1 MIQTQRKALI
11 VSVLA
16 TSLLLVAFAVA
27 VGPENLTNL
36 GSPNDT
42 RPQPASGPIET
53 PTWHVGDT
61 WTYSVNTSSAPDSLG
76 SLWVAPALE
85 GTVTR
90 TVDAADGSQYNV
102 SLAATFHVG
111 KVIDLS
117 QETGYGN
124 ASIMLHSYVVL
135 NDATVDGYTL
145 YRASDLAKVTEFRTV
160 HISGSFHAEYGT
172 YNATINASYTAKVLT
187 NYDPPLDIWSFPL
200 GENETWE
207 AASNATVHVWKVWRF
222 EGADWYIE
230 KGRNATFTVP
240 IRVLLASGM
249 FEDVTTP
256 AGTFSAI
263 PVRVGLPLMDLGTT
277 TDQMAFAM
285 RLGDDGIGEPHAP
298 VEAWFNGDVGNVV
311 KAVTVLDGL
320 HVQIELTSYHRA

>member
-1 MIQTQRKALI
+1 MMLMQRKALI

-36 GSPNDT
+36 GSPNGT
-42 RPQPASGPIET
+42 RPQPEAGPIET

-61 WTYSVNTSSAPDSLG
+61 WTYSVNASSAFDSTQ

-90 TVDAADGSQYNV
+90 TVDSADGSQYNV

-111 KVIDLS
+111 RVIDLS

-124 ASIMLHSYVVL
+124 ATIMLRSTVVL
-135 NDATVDGYTL
+135 NDATVEGY
-145 YRASDLAKVTEFRTV
+145 
-160 HISGSFHAEYGT
+160 AEYGM
-172 YNATINASYTAKVLT
+172 YNATINVSYTAKILT
-187 NYDPPLDIWSFPL
+187 NYDPPLDVWAFPL

-207 AASNATVHVWKVWRF
+207 ASSNATVHVWKVWRF
-222 EGADWYIE
+222 EGPDWYVE

-240 IRVLLASGM
+240 IRFLLASGM

-263 PVRVGLPLMDLGTT
+263 PVRVGLPRMDLGTT

-285 RLGDDGIGEPHAP
+285 RLGDDGFGEPHAP
-298 VEAWFNGDVGNVV
+298 VEAWFNGGVGNVV
-311 KAVTVLDGL
+311 KAVTPLDGL

>member
-1 MIQTQRKALI
+1 MMLPQRKALI

-36 GSPNDT
+36 GSPKGT
-42 RPQPASGPIET
+42 RPQPAAGPIGT
-53 PTWHVGDT
+53 PTWHVGDS
-61 WTYSVNTSSAPDSLG
+61 WTYRVNASSALDSMQ
-76 SLWVAPALE
+76 SLWIAPALE

-90 TVDAADGSQYNV
+90 TVDAADGSQYNL
-102 SLAATFHVG
+102 SLSATFHVG

-124 ASIMLHSYVVL
+124 ATIMLHSDVVL
-135 NDATVDGYTL
+135 N
-145 YRASDLAKVTEFRTV
+145 
-160 HISGSFHAEYGT
+160 
-172 YNATINASYTAKVLT
+172 NATINASYTAKILT

-207 AASNATVHVWKVWRF
+207 ASSNATVHVWKVWRF
-222 EGADWYIE
+222 EGPDWYIE
-230 KGRNATFTVP
+230 KGRNATFTIP
-240 IRVLLASGM
+240 IRVLLTSGM

-285 RLGDDGIGEPHAP
+285 RLGDDGFGEPHAP

-311 KAVTVLDGL
+311 KAVTPLDGL
-320 HVQIELTSYHRA
+320 HVRIELTSYHRA

>member
-42 RPQPASGPIET
+42 RPQPAAGPIGT
-53 PTWHVGDT
+53 PTWHVGDS
-61 WTYSVNTSSAPDSLG
+61 WTYSVNASSAPDSSG

-85 GTVTR
+85 GTATR

-124 ASIMLHSYVVL
+124 ATIMLHSYVVL
-135 NDATVDGYTL
+135 NDATVEGYTV

-160 HISGSFHAEYGT
+160 HISGSFSAEYGM
-172 YNATINASYTAKVLT
+172 YNATINVSYTAKILT
-187 NYDPPLDIWSFPL
+187 NYDPPLDLWSFPL

-207 AASNATVHVWKVWRF
+207 ASSNATVHVWKVWRF
-222 EGADWYIE
+222 EGPDWYIE

-240 IRVLLASGM
+240 IRILLASGM
-249 FEDVTTP
+249 IEDVTTP

-263 PVRVGLPLMDLGTT
+263 PVRLEPPQIALGTT

-285 RLGDDGIGEPHAP
+285 RLGDDGFGEPHPP

-311 KAVTVLDGL
+311 KAVTLVDGL
-320 HVQIELTSYHRA
+320 RVQIELTSYHRA

>member
-1 MIQTQRKALI
+1 MMLMQRKALI

-36 GSPNDT
+36 GSPNGT
-42 RPQPASGPIET
+42 RPQPEAGPIET

-61 WTYSVNTSSAPDSLG
+61 WTYSVNASSAFDSTQ

-90 TVDAADGSQYNV
+90 TVDSADGSQYNV
-102 SLAATFHVG
+102 SLAATFHIG
-111 KVIDLS
+111 RVIDLS

-124 ASIMLHSYVVL
+124 ATIMLRSTVVL

-160 HISGSFHAEYGT
+160 HISGSFYAEYGM
-172 YNATINASYTAKVLT
+172 YNATIN
-187 NYDPPLDIWSFPL
+187 
-200 GENETWE
+200 
-207 AASNATVHVWKVWRF
+207 VWKVWRF
-222 EGADWYIE
+222 EGPDWYVE

-240 IRVLLASGM
+240 IRFLLASGM

-277 TDQMAFAM
+277 TDQRAFAM
-285 RLGDDGIGEPHAP
+285 RIGEDGFGEPHPP
-298 VEAWFNGDVGNVV
+298 VEA
-311 KAVTVLDGL
+311 
-320 HVQIELTSYHRA
+320 

>member
-1 MIQTQRKALI
+1 MQRKALI

-27 VGPENLTNL
+27 VGPENLTNF
-36 GSPNDT
+36 GSPNGT
-42 RPQPASGPIET
+42 RPQPAAGPIGT
-53 PTWHVGDT
+53 PTWHVGDS
-61 WTYSVNTSSAPDSLG
+61 WTYSVNASSAPDSTQ
-76 SLWVAPALE
+76 SLWGAPALE

-102 SLAATFHVG
+102 SLAATFHIG

-124 ASIMLHSYVVL
+124 TSIMLHSSVVL

-145 YRASDLAKVTEFRTV
+145 YRASDLAKVKEFRTV
-160 HISGSFHAEYGT
+160 HISGSFYAEYDM
-172 YNATINASYTAKVLT
+172 YNATINASYTAKIET
-187 NYDPPLDIWSFPL
+187 SYDPPLDVWSFPL

-222 EGADWYIE
+222 DGPNWYIE

-240 IRVLLASGM
+240 IRLLLASGV

-263 PVRVGLPLMDLGTT
+263 PVRVGLPVLDLGTT

-285 RLGDDGIGEPHAP
+285 RLGDDGFGEPHTA

-311 KAVTVLDGL
+311 KAETLLDGM
-320 HVQIELTSYHRA
+320 HVEIELTSYHRA

>member
-1 MIQTQRKALI
+1 MMLPQRKALI

-36 GSPNDT
+36 GSPKGT
-42 RPQPASGPIET
+42 RPQPAAGPIGT
-53 PTWHVGDT
+53 PTWHVGDS
-61 WTYSVNTSSAPDSLG
+61 WTYRVNASSALDSMQ
-76 SLWVAPALE
+76 SLWIAPALE

-90 TVDAADGSQYNV
+90 TVDAADGSQYNL
-102 SLAATFHVG
+102 SLSATFHIG

-124 ASIMLHSYVVL
+124 ATIMLHSDVVL
-135 NDATVDGYTL
+135 NDATVDGYTV
-145 YRASDLAKVTEFRTV
+145 YRASDRAKVTEFRTV
-160 HISGSFHAEYGT
+160 HISGSFSAEYGM
-172 YNATINASYTAKVLT
+172 YNATINASYTSKILT

-200 GENETWE
+200 GENATWE
-207 AASNATVHVWKVWRF
+207 ASSNATVHVWKVWRF
-222 EGADWYIE
+222 EGPDWYIE
-230 KGRNATFTVP
+230 KGRNATFTIP
-240 IRVLLASGM
+240 IRVLLTSGM

-277 TDQMAFAM
+277 TDQMAILMPIGAPN
-285 RLGDDGIGEPHAP
+285 DGEGGNPYPAPFHSARRWASRSPPRSSPRGSIGS
-298 VEAWFNGDVGNVV
+298 GN
-311 KAVTVLDGL
+311 
-320 HVQIELTSYHRA
+320 R

>member
-42 RPQPASGPIET
+42 RPRPAAGPIET
-53 PTWHVGDT
+53 PTWHVGDS
-61 WTYSVNTSSAPDSLG
+61 WTYSVNASSAFDSTQG
-76 SLWVAPALE
+76 LWVAPSLE
-85 GTVTR
+85 GSVTR
-90 TVDAADGSQYNV
+90 TVDVADGSQYNV

-145 YRASDLAKVTEFRTV
+145 YRASDLAKVTDFRMV
-160 HISGSFHAEYGT
+160 HISGSFYAEYGM
-172 YNATINASYTAKVLT
+172 YNTTINASYTAKILT
-187 NYDPPLDIWSFPL
+187 NYNPPLDIWSFPL

-207 AASNATVHVWKVWRF
+207 GASNATVHVWKTWRF

-240 IRVLLASGM
+240 IRVALASGM

-256 AGTFSAI
+256 AGTFPAI
-263 PVRVGLPLMDLGTT
+263 PVRVGLHVMDLGTT
-277 TDQMAFAM
+277 TDQMAFAT
-285 RLGDDGIGEPHAP
+285 RLGDDGFGEPHAP
-298 VEAWFNGDVGNVV
+298 VVAWFNGDVGNVV
-311 KAVTVLDGL
+311 KAVTLLDGL
-320 HVQIELTSYHRA
+320 HVEIELTSYHRA

>member
-1 MIQTQRKALI
+1 MNRTQRKALI
-11 VSVLA
+11 ISVLV
-16 TSLLLVAFAVA
+16 TSSLFAAFAVA
-27 VGPENLTNL
+27 VGPQNLL
-36 GSPNDT
+36 SLEPPNGT
-42 RPQPASGPIET
+42 VPQSGAGPIET

-61 WTYSVNTSSAPDSLG
+61 WTYSVNASSDFG
-76 SLWVAPALE
+76 SMESPWVAPSLE

-90 TVDAADGSQYNV
+90 TVDVADGSQYNV
-102 SLAATFHVG
+102 SLAATFHIG

-117 QETGYGN
+117 QETGDGN
-124 ASIMLHSYVVL
+124 ASIMLHSSVVL

-160 HISGSFHAEYGT
+160 HISGSFYAEYGM
-172 YNATINASYTAKVLT
+172 YNATINASYTAKILT
-187 NYDPPLDIWSFPL
+187 NYDPPLDVWSFPL

-207 AASNATVHVWKVWRF
+207 AASNATVHIWKVWRF
-222 EGADWYIE
+222 DGPNWYIE

-240 IRVLLASGM
+240 IRFLLASGT

-263 PVRVGLPLMDLGTT
+263 PVRVGLPVLDLGTT

-285 RLGDDGIGEPHAP
+285 RLGDDGFGEPHTA
-298 VEAWFNGDVGNVV
+298 VEAWFNGDVGNIV
-311 KAVTVLDGL
+311 KAVTLLDGL
-320 HVQIELTSYHRA
+320 HVEIELTSYHRA